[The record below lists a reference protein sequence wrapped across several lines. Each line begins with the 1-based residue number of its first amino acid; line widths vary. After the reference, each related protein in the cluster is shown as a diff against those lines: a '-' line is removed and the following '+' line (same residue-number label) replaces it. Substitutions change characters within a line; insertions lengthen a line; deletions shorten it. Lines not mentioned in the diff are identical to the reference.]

1 MHALPPPPPAIV
13 RTAEELGIDLREPPG
28 MRITSVAEQIYAMY
42 KSGDPSP
49 SRGNVTFEA
58 ASESGMCQQNV
69 RELVELSIFG
79 HEGDWAESGCC
90 ATQTEKNLH
99 HAANGDVYER
109 IADLQ
114 EVQLGD
120 LVYLKG
126 SNVVCSRCG
135 HRAGHVM
142 VCVAVRDGTPVFWQN
157 LSGLCEEPMWD
168 WQRER
173 FVAAYR
179 FKPNKRKAIP
189 RPPTIEEQLA
199 AATTSFARTSLATPE
214 PFVQLD
220 MHGTRL
226 LTLFPEEKRNGED
239 PGSR

>member
-1 MHALPPPPPAIV
+1 MHALPPPPAIV

-42 KSGDPSP
+42 KNGDRSP

-58 ASESGMCQQNV
+58 ASKSGRCQQNV

-79 HEGDWAESGCC
+79 HERDWAESGCC
-90 ATQTEKNLH
+90 ATQTEKNLR

-109 IADLQ
+109 IDDLQ
-114 EVQLGD
+114 EIQLGD
-120 LVYLKG
+120 LVYLNG
-126 SNVVCSRCG
+126 SKVVCSSCG

-157 LSGLCEEPMWD
+157 LSGLCKEPLKS
-168 WQRER
+168 WQHER

-189 RPPTIEEQLA
+189 RPPTMEEQLA
-199 AATTSFARTSLATPE
+199 SAAATFTRIGLAVSRPV
-214 PFVQLD
+214 VQLD
-220 MHGTRL
+220 IYDMGL
-226 LTLFPEEKRNGED
+226 LTPFPEEKRDGED